1 MTKKLPLLLWN
12 KKRKKPR
19 KNKKQLRKK
28 LIKRQK
34 KPPRKLKKIRTRL
47 LQRKRRMMPI
57 KPTKPKQMRLRKF

>member
-1 MTKKLPLLLWN
+1 LLLWN

-28 LIKRQK
+28 LMKRQK

-47 LQRKRRMMPI
+47 LKRKRRMTLK
-57 KPTKPKQMRLRKF
+57 KPTKLKQMRLRRF